1 MDELIC
7 LLMLIAQGYNRIA
20 TIYPIPKYMTG
31 KYRKEYDCYKVQI
44 DYEAIRLGRNLKKAI
59 LICNNH
65 ELKQVMITSINQ
77 VYKIFVHS
85 YDIKYEIIKAHSEQ
99 KAEEFKNIIIT
110 ISKPV

>member
-1 MDELIC
+1 MDELTR

-59 LICNNH
+59 LICTDKETK
-65 ELKQVMITSINQ
+65 ELLIKAINQ
-77 VYKIFVHS
+77 VYKVFVHS
-85 YDIKYEIIKAHSEQ
+85 YDIKYEVIQAHAQ
-99 KAEEFKNIIIT
+99 QRHEEIT
-110 ISKPV
+110 SLLTVKK